1 MPRKNIES
9 EPKESK
15 ERARIRLDSDIEQ
28 YLKNQSERVL
38 GKTET
43 ELDGADLTLIAN
55 RLLYEHKLAQ
65 SLAKKVPL
73 TRLVNWLM
81 SWVSGDGKV
90 IALDWKEPQALK
102 PSEPSPQP
110 EDDFDFD
117 FEANLGDL
125 YDEKIAEAV

>member
-1 MPRKNIES
+1 MPRKNTES

-65 SLAKKVPL
+65 SMAKKVPL

-81 SWVSGDGKV
+81 SWVPGGGKV

-110 EDDFDFD
+110 EDDFDF
-117 FEANLGDL
+117 EANLGDL

>member
-65 SLAKKVPL
+65 SIAKKVPL

-81 SWVSGDGKV
+81 SWVPGDGKV
-90 IALDWKEPQALK
+90 IAFDWKEPQVLK

-110 EDDFDFD
+110 EDDFD